1 MPSSSQKASS
11 ELTKLIDQMLAERQ
25 THVDAIERIDREFAA
40 AGIGAPAPAGRPGR
54 KPGKATTKKAKTGKR
69 GGRRKRGVFAQTG
82 EESVLGF
89 VRAHG
94 KPTAGE
100 VNQHW
105 VGEGR
110 GGKADNALG
119 KLVKEGK
126 LKRVKTK
133 GERGSRYAVTA
144 KA

>member
-1 MPSSSQKASS
+1 MPSATQKAAS

-25 THVDAIERIDREFAA
+25 KHVDAIERIDREFAA
-40 AGIGAPAPAGRPGR
+40 AGIGAAAPAAKRGP
-54 KPGKATTKKAKTGKR
+54 KAGKATTKKATTRKR

-82 EESVLGF
+82 EESVLAF
-89 VRAHG
+89 VRSHG
-94 KPTAGE
+94 NPTAGE
-100 VNQHW
+100 VNKHW
-105 VGEGR
+105 TGEGR

-126 LKRVKTK
+126 LKRLKNK